1 MRLRSLAGQV
11 AMTRPGKWICSAA
24 ANGVTGMRYT
34 AGKWDAGAT
43 VGEAIADNHAH
54 VVEALSSDR
63 EPYHARETPQS

>member
-11 AMTRPGKWICSAA
+11 AMTRPGKWICSVA

-54 VVEALSSDR
+54 VV
-63 EPYHARETPQS
+63 